1 MTLWR
6 EWEGEKPLM
15 LPSCA
20 VDSLGIWAW
29 EAEFF
34 LGVGLLQLCQGAEQ
48 HFESLALNYL
58 LFVV

>member
-1 MTLWR
+1 
-6 EWEGEKPLM
+6 M